1 MIINNNLFNKRILKK
16 KMNKNNILN
25 RNNYNYKAT

>member
-25 RNNYNYKAT
+25 RNNYNFIAT